1 MTKDDDFKLFR
12 GFEDKRTDISGCRV
26 VFLPKRRNVFKSL
39 RRRKGGSEMTTEND

>member
-26 VFLPKRRNVFKSL
+26 VFATENGSTTFLKRRGIF
-39 RRRKGGSEMTTEND
+39 SEL